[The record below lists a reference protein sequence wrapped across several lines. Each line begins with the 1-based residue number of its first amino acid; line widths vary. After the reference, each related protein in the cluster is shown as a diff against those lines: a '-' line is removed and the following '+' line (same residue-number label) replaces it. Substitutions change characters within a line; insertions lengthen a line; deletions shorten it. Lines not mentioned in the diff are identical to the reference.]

1 MMFQYN
7 MIPTINKSIHVIRNI
22 ARTANHSITNTGIER
37 RSEIVKTDI
46 SDHVLIVF
54 VLKTCEQ
61 VSQKIRHNLFINL
74 STEKDK

>member
-1 MMFQYN
+1 
-7 MIPTINKSIHVIRNI
+7 MIPTINKSIHVIRNT
-22 ARTANHSITNTGIER
+22 ARTENHSITNTVINGIER